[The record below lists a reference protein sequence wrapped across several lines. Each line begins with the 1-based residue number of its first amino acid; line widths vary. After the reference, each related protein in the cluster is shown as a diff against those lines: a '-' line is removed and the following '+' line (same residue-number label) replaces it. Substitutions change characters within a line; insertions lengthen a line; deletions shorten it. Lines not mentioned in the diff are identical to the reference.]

1 MLRKIKTMDKTY
13 RHNNFSTYKYLDII
27 TVVFVLVLV
36 LSNIASSAKIIDWG
50 INLGGLPLSFD
61 AGTVLFP
68 ISYIIGD
75 VLVEVYGYK
84 RSRRTIWIGFGA
96 LAFSAFVFWL
106 VQVLPGEPTWQA
118 SVGQDSYDQILGS
131 MSSGAIVVASLIG
144 FFAGSFSNA
153 IIMALMKILTKG
165 RMLWSRTIGS
175 SVVGQ
180 AFDTFAFI
188 FIATALGVF
197 PWSLFWSL
205 TITNYIFKLVMEI
218 VVTPITYWVVNSLK
232 RAEGVDIFDDDTN
245 LTPFKF

>member
-1 MLRKIKTMDKTY
+1 MDKS
-13 RHNNFSTYKYLDII
+13 NNNSNANTYKYLDII

-50 INLGGLPLSFD
+50 ISLGEIPLSFD

-84 RSRRTIWIGFGA
+84 RSRRIIWIGFGA

-106 VQVLPGEPTWQA
+106 VQVLPGETTWQA
-118 SVGQDSYDQILGS
+118 MVGQDSYDQILGS

-144 FFAGSFSNA
+144 YFAGSFSNA
-153 IIMALMKILTKG
+153 IMMALMKVLTKG
-165 RMLWSRTIGS
+165 KLLWSRTIGS

-188 FIATALGVF
+188 FFASALGVF

-205 TITNYIFKLVMEI
+205 TITNYIFKLIMEI
-218 VVTPITYWVVNSLK
+218 VVTPITYWVVNNLK
-232 RAEGVDIFDDDTN
+232 RIEGVDTFDEDTN